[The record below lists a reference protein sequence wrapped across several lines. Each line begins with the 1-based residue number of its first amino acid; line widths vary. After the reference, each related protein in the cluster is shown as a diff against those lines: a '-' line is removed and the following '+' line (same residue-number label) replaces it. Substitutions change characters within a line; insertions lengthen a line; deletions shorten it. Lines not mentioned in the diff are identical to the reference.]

1 MFDLLSRTYAD
12 THRRIA
18 HIHFDTDDFLSK
30 TIIALYASVIEQTGS
45 ALTLLKAGQHVGV
58 NIILRST
65 LDAYIDLI
73 NLMAD
78 PTYLDQMRASYHKEW
93 VKMLEPGLNGDQ
105 PFLAPYEVDE
115 LAKSLEHHRSELAM
129 LNQRSVKPLQAR
141 ARFEKAQMLSVYH
154 TVFNAL
160 SADSHNNIRAL
171 MNRHFRISNDGT
183 EVVIFKSLEKED
195 LAPALFCLTDI
206 YIRTGISVHMYFKSN
221 GADVF
226 RHYAQQLA
234 KMSHPS

>member
-1 MFDLLSRTYAD
+1 MFNLLSRTYAD

-18 HIHFDTDDFLSK
+18 NIHFDTDNFLSK

-65 LDAYIDLI
+65 LEGYIDLI
-73 NLMAD
+73 NLIAD
-78 PTYLDQMRASYHKEW
+78 PNYLDQMTASYHKEW
-93 VKMLEPGLNGDQ
+93 IKMLEPGLNGDQ

-115 LAKSLEHHRSELAM
+115 LAESLEHHRNELSI
-129 LNQRSVKPLQAR
+129 LTQRGVKPLQAR
-141 ARFEKAQMLSVYH
+141 SRFEKAQMLSVYH

-171 MNRHFRISNDGT
+171 MSRHFRIGNDGT

-195 LAPALFCLTDI
+195 LAPALFSFTDI
-206 YIRTGISVHMYFKSN
+206 YIRTGISVHSHFKSN
-221 GADVF
+221 GAEVF
-226 RHYAQQLA
+226 RHYAQQLERLCR
-234 KMSHPS
+234 SS